1 MKTKWENYLETIK
14 CFDDRLEFT
23 PPWSVINDIEKED
36 TDKRVTA
43 LLILQTGKIS
53 MRRRKDRTSS
63 YFFIYPDFNE
73 FLKGDEDAA
82 KASVYG
88 REPFILSVG
97 VLDGDYKEF
106 ARKTVRIG
114 KKQKTK

>member
-1 MKTKWENYLETIK
+1 MKTKWEKYLETIK
-14 CFDDRLEFT
+14 YFNDRLEFT

-53 MRRRKDRTSS
+53 RRMEDRTSS

-82 KASVYG
+82 KASVHG

-114 KKQKTK
+114 KKRKIK

>member
-14 CFDDRLEFT
+14 CFNDRPEFT

-53 MRRRKDRTSS
+53 VRRMEDRTSS

-82 KASVYG
+82 KASVHG

-114 KKQKTK
+114 KKRKTK